1 MDLTTRI
8 KKAYHKAYHELVS
21 PSGEPPQTKEVRLLA
36 TAENN
41 LQTSDKNSGDPQSIK
56 DQFGIPTISPS
67 ELEATF
73 KNDGV
78 VFNSLTKT
86 VAIIMSAKTDTD
98 KPYFFEGNRKSVKF
112 FENFYENIGNIGKQ
126 TDDLTYF
133 KRVWLDQFI
142 GGEHY
147 AENIHNKKGDE
158 IVDVDTLDPKKLSPA
173 MDTRG
178 RIVIDKNNNPIGFV
192 SRDPTQMRMSG
203 KFKPPNLVDFHQ
215 GDVFYPPEY
224 ISFNKLLALGD
235 GQRGTGLIEP
245 VYSTVKY
252 KFNIEDAFAQSW
264 LRVGQPIPVG
274 FVGNEQNMPTEKRL
288 KEMLEELEG
297 MNTKSAMAI
306 PWYNKVEL
314 LEPKRRFS
322 IRDDLNHFVDGT
334 TAGLGMPSVLALGRG
349 DIDKAVI
356 GTLKHFLEITLE
368 NTVRQT
374 LRTIERQQI
383 NVIVDLHNKAHPKD
397 KISPVKIRWGQFSLE
412 ELNSKAD
419 RLFKYAQAGFITPG
433 PEIEKEIRKLEG
445 LPPRPKG
452 APDPLIEKVE
462 TKKPPKKPEQNGG

>member
-1 MDLTTRI
+1 MDITTRI
-8 KKAYHKAYHELVS
+8 RKAVHELFS
-21 PSGEPPQTKEVRLLA
+21 PAGEPPQTKEVRLLA

-41 LQTSDKNSGDPQSIK
+41 TKTSDGDPQSVK
-56 DQFGIPTISPS
+56 DQFGIPSVDPS

-98 KPYFFEGNRKSVKF
+98 KPYVFEGGNRKSVRF
-112 FENFYENIGNIGKQ
+112 FENFYDNIGNIGRR

-147 AENIHNKKGDE
+147 AENVHNKKGTE
-158 IVDVDTLDPKKLSPA
+158 IVDVDTLDPKKLRPA

-178 RIVIDKNNNPIGFV
+178 RIVVDKNNNPVGFV
-192 SRDPTQMRMSG
+192 SRDPTQVRMSG
-203 KFKPPNLVDFHQ
+203 KFKPPEAVDFHQ

-235 GQRGTGLIEP
+235 GQRGIGLVEP
-245 VYSTVKY
+245 VYSTVRY
-252 KFNIEDAFAQSW
+252 KFNIENAFAQSW

-274 FVGNEQNMPTEKRL
+274 KVGNEQNMPTETKLR
-288 KEMLEELEG
+288 EMLENLES

-306 PWYNKVEL
+306 PWYNDVEL

-322 IRDDLNHFVDGT
+322 LRDDLNHFVDGT
-334 TAGLGMPSVLALGRG
+334 TAGLGMPSVLALGKG
-349 DIDKAVI
+349 DVDKTVV
-356 GTLKHFLEITLE
+356 GTLKHFLEISLE
-368 NTVRQT
+368 DTIRQT

-383 NVIVDLHNKAHPKD
+383 EVIVRLHNKAHPRD
-397 KISPVKIRWGQFSLE
+397 KIVPVKIRWGQFSLE

-419 RLFKYAQAGFITPG
+419 RMFKYAQSGFITPG
-433 PEIEKEIRKLEG
+433 PEIEKEIRKMEG
-445 LPPRPKG
+445 LPPRPAG
-452 APDPLIEKVE
+452 APDPVIEKTE
-462 TKKPPKKPEQNGG
+462 TKELPKKSEKKGR